1 MGPRQQC
8 PAARLENV
16 SPGAVVRPHGRRRL
30 LFTVLRWSGRAEI
43 ELGKWPNLKS
53 YVDLV
58 AARPKVQA
66 AMKAEGLVQ

>member
-1 MGPRQQC
+1 
-8 PAARLENV
+8 
-16 SPGAVVRPHGRRRL
+16 

-43 ELGKWPNLKS
+43 ELGKWPNLRS